1 MKIIERRL
9 KKSQFLNSVEA
20 ITLALPKKIIIN
32 RHTALAKDP
41 NFICANNFI
50 ISRGNRESRNAST

>member
-1 MKIIERRL
+1 M
-9 KKSQFLNSVEA
+9 EA
-20 ITLALPKKIIIN
+20 ITQALPKKIIIT

>member
-1 MKIIERRL
+1 MKIIDMRL
-9 KKSQFLNSVEA
+9 QTGQFPDYMEA
-20 ITLALPKKIIIN
+20 ITLALTKKIIIA

-50 ISRGNRESRNAST
+50 ISRGNQESRNAST